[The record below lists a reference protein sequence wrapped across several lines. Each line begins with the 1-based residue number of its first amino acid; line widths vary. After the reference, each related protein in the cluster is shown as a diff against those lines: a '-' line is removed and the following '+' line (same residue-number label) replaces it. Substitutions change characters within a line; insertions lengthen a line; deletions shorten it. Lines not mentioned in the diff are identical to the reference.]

1 MPERPRRTIKF
12 VQAHIDPVGADR
24 CRALVEFERSGSD
37 TCTATAE
44 GGNDQLDALRA
55 VTRAAADALS
65 QTMKSEAVTVRVR
78 GIQVVEAF
86 AQTVVIVSVA
96 ASHAGTTRVLLGVSD
111 SGDSPPRAAAVAVLN
126 ATNRFLGAG

>member
-1 MPERPRRTIKF
+1 MAERPRRTIKF
-12 VQAHIDPVGADR
+12 IRALIEPLEQDR
-24 CRALVEFERSGSD
+24 CRATVEFERPGYD

-44 GGNDQLDALRA
+44 GGREQGDALRA

-65 QTMKSEAVTVRVR
+65 QAMKSEAVTVRVR
-78 GIQVVEAF
+78 GVQVVEAF

-96 ASHAGTTRVLLGVSD
+96 ASHEGKTRLLLGVSD
-111 SGDSPPRAAAVAVLN
+111 SGDSPPRAAALAVLN